1 MSKQQYRICMD
12 PKYYPKELY
21 DKYNGTVVSEDDLC
35 ANIRSDRPIT
45 IVLDHR
51 GNPYPANVEPITESQ
66 DLQKAVQ

>member
-1 MSKQQYRICMD
+1 MSNTRYRIVMN
-12 PKYYPKELY
+12 PKYHPKELY

-66 DLQKAVQ
+66 DSQKAGQ